1 MGSKTFFETEKT
13 DWEYLGGGIS
23 RQIMGYDDRIMLVKV
38 KFEKGSV
45 GVAHQHP
52 HVQNSYVAEGVFEVT
67 ISGRTQLLRTGDSFF
82 VPSDTVHGVQCIEA
96 GVLIDVFSPV
106 REDFLPKTAPAC
118 SGPDIK

>member
-1 MGSKTFFETEKT
+1 MGSRIFFETGKT
-13 DWEYLGGGIS
+13 DWEQLDGGVS

-38 KFEKGSV
+38 KFEKGSE
-45 GVAHQHP
+45 GVAHKHP

-67 ISGRTQLLRTGDSFF
+67 IGSRTQLLRTGDSFF

-106 REDFLPKTAPAC
+106 REDFLPKTDPSLFDA
-118 SGPDIK
+118 